1 MYVRVCCSL
10 VHDVTKHN
18 ILMLFERLWIRL
30 DKFGVCSPMNA
41 VIVQMWVTKYFPYR
55 AWCLMRIRL
64 VVSND
69 WIS

>member
-30 DKFGVCSPMNA
+30 DKFGMCSPMNA
-41 VIVQMWVTKYFPYR
+41 VVVQM
-55 AWCLMRIRL
+55 
-64 VVSND
+64 
-69 WIS
+69 